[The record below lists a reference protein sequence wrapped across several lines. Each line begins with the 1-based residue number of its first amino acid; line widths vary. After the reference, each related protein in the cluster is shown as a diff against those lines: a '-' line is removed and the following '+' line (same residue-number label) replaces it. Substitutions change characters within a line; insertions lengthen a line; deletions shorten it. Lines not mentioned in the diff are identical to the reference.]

1 MTTSSCSSSPL
12 RVGLVLVAC
21 LAAGCT
27 DDGATG
33 SCLNEDSPDVPGF
46 DDAVVLRARVTL
58 ASRLVFD
65 GGGARTGPTNTISAS
80 FTDHTTVAGD
90 YRQPSSLP
98 GGTPACYAL
107 TGTPT
112 TTCKPGFTEPCKA
125 DPLDVAKVT
134 VDGVLGGS
142 RDLTKTSTGKYTDD
156 NLADPIYTSG
166 DIKVRVEGQTG
177 KGFFPSFEQTVKAPD
192 PLLLV
197 EPKAGDPSRLGMKDL
212 KITWKK
218 GNGDFV
224 VIEASLAGATGRT
237 DKIQCVVLD
246 DGCHTIYHNDLEFM
260 DMVDGTQVKLLIVRK
275 IGGVKKIDATTA
287 AELDST
293 SIVEMVVN
301 K

>member
-1 MTTSSCSSSPL
+1 
-12 RVGLVLVAC
+12 
-21 LAAGCT
+21 
-27 DDGATG
+27 
-33 SCLNEDSPDVPGF
+33 VPGF
-46 DDAVVLRARVTL
+46 DDAIVLRGRLTI
-58 ASRLVFD
+58 ASRLAFD
-65 GGGARTGPTNTISAS
+65 AAGARSGPTNSISAS

-90 YRQPSSLP
+90 YRLPSSLP

-112 TTCKPGFTEPCKA
+112 TSCKPGFTEPCKA
-125 DPLDVAKVT
+125 EPVEVTKVT

-142 RDLTKTSTGKYTDD
+142 RELTMTSAGKYTDD
-156 NLADPIYTSG
+156 NLANPIYTSG
-166 DIKVRVEGQTG
+166 DIKVRVEGQSA
-177 KGFFPSFEQTVKAPD
+177 KGFFPSYEQTVKAPD
-192 PLLLV
+192 PLELV
-197 EPKAGDPSRLGMKDL
+197 GPTPGDPARLGMKDL

-260 DMVDGTQVKLLIVRK
+260 DMIDGTQVKLLLVRK

-293 SIVEMVVN
+293 SIVETVVN